1 MFDFITGALLMELKD
16 QIEIALGEFWDDRA
30 QAIIDDPLSTD
41 DLGAPLD
48 SLAACDAFVQID
60 KIVQR
65 KLPVELIIRHGGYDS
80 KVQFVSEITKGV
92 LKHLKE
98 NPK

>member
-1 MFDFITGALLMELKD
+1 MELKT
-16 QIEIALGEFWDDRA
+16 QIELALGDFWDKRA
-30 QAIIDDPLSTD
+30 MEIIDDPLSID

-80 KVQFVSEITKGV
+80 KGQFVSEITKGV
-92 LKHLKE
+92 LKHLKDY
-98 NPK
+98 PK

>member
-1 MFDFITGALLMELKD
+1 MELKA
-16 QIEIALGEFWDDRA
+16 QIEMALGAFWDKRA
-30 QAIIDDPLSTD
+30 MDIIDDPLSTD

-65 KLPVELIIRHGGYDS
+65 KLPVELIIRHGGYNS
-80 KVQFVSEITKGV
+80 KGQFVSEITTGV

>member
-1 MFDFITGALLMELKD
+1 
-16 QIEIALGEFWDDRA
+16 
-30 QAIIDDPLSTD
+30 
-41 DLGAPLD
+41 
-48 SLAACDAFVQID
+48 LAACDAFVQID

-80 KVQFVSEITKGV
+80 RIQFVSEITKGV